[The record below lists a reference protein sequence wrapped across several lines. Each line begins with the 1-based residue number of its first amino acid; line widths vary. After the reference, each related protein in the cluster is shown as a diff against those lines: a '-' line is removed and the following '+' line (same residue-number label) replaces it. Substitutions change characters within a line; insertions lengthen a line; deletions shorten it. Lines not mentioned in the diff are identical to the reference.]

1 VKRLTGKAILVTG
14 AARGLGR
21 AFAERCVQEGAAVA
35 LIDVLAD
42 AGEETARTLGATGA
56 DVFFRRCDITRADEL
71 AALVEQIQ
79 AHWGRL
85 DGLVN
90 NAALATGLAGKT
102 FDQIDEANWDRVF
115 QVNVKGTWQVS
126 KAVLPLLKAAG
137 EARIVNLASDTA
149 IWGADLF
156 MHYVASKGAIISMS
170 RAMARELAPFNI
182 TVNTIAPG
190 LTETEATASAPER
203 RWKQY
208 LDLQLVKRS
217 PVPEDI
223 VGAAAMLLSAD
234 GKFITG
240 QTIVINGGMTLS

>member
-1 VKRLTGKAILVTG
+1 MKRLAGKVILVTG
-14 AARGLGR
+14 SARGLGR
-21 AFAERCVQEGAAVA
+21 AFAERCAQEGAAVA

-42 AGEETARTLGATGA
+42 AGEETARTLADAGA
-56 DVFFRRCDITRADEL
+56 DVFFRPCDITRADDL
-71 AALVEQIQ
+71 AALVDQIQ
-79 AHWGRL
+79 ARWGRL

-102 FDQIDEANWDRVF
+102 FDQIDEAHWDRVF
-115 QVNVKGTWQVS
+115 QINVKGTWQVS

-137 EARIVNLASDTA
+137 EGRIVNLASDTA
-149 IWGADLF
+149 LWGADLF

-208 LDLQLVKRS
+208 LDTQLLKRS

-234 GKFITG
+234 GRFITG

>member
-1 VKRLTGKAILVTG
+1 
-14 AARGLGR
+14 
-21 AFAERCVQEGAAVA
+21 
-35 LIDVLAD
+35 
-42 AGEETARTLGATGA
+42 
-56 DVFFRRCDITRADEL
+56 
-71 AALVEQIQ
+71 
-79 AHWGRL
+79 
-85 DGLVN
+85 
-90 NAALATGLAGKT
+90 
-102 FDQIDEANWDRVF
+102 
-115 QVNVKGTWQVS
+115 GTWQVS

-208 LDLQLVKRS
+208 LDAQLVKRS

-234 GKFITG
+234 GRFITG